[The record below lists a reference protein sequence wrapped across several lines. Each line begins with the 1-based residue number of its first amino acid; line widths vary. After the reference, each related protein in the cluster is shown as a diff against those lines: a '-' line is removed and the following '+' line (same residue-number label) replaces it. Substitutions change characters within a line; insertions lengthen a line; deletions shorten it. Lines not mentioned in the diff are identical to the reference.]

1 MADQSINFAK
11 GAIIRLQVSFSC
23 NSAIQLHGGFVK
35 TQIVAGVSPP
45 ELCRVAKIKR
55 RRFLRFSRESPQ
67 QSGVALRLPP
77 QSKSFRLGSAC
88 PGVCG
93 SAAPP
98 VAPIGSG
105 NWYQPIEP
113 RGLEIDNAVTMGRK
127 LICSCAAYLRK
138 STL

>member
-88 PGVCG
+88 PGV
-93 SAAPP
+93 
-98 VAPIGSG
+98 
-105 NWYQPIEP
+105 QPIEP